1 MQQCTFSQLDANRW
15 LFAYTVL
22 LQWFIPRSP
31 GQPGARRSQY
41 CLCHQ
46 HLLGWRQERPVCLA
60 DSSFSGTQHSVWN
73 TTGSQLCA
81 LLSER
86 KTECTLSWIK
96 CLSSVRHPQVNETQ
110 DESIRFASLI
120 PVATAWVYKFI
131 SKLLRSQP
139 CQTLAPNLSLSLGL
153 RSHRT
158 WLFWW
163 AYSFRGRILA
173 EL

>member
-1 MQQCTFSQLDANRW
+1 MHIFTTRCKSLIICIYSPASVIHTTTLGSLG
-15 LFAYTVL
+15 
-22 LQWFIPRSP
+22 PRS
-31 GQPGARRSQY
+31 QH

-46 HLLGWRQERPVCLA
+46 HLLGWGRERPVCLA

-139 CQTLAPNLSLSLGL
+139 CQTLAPNLSCLLGSDPIGPGCSGEPTACEVGSWLSYKKTL
-153 RSHRT
+153 
-158 WLFWW
+158 
-163 AYSFRGRILA
+163 
-173 EL
+173 